1 MQAQWDPLISGIE
14 FVQRGPVTPA
24 VKTRTGSSCFL
35 ESSPLGMHS
44 ICCHVTGP
52 GKEIDPESSLYSF
65 SLPSSSFPVPLQ
77 TWVTGWRTSPFFPLS
92 SFYSLHIQFHQEAP
106 ISGVYKQLG
115 FFWRIG
121 TIKQTCIL
129 LWAVH
134 VYILGLKGFFEC
146 SSLGRRTQRFTF
158 LSCI

>member
-52 GKEIDPESSLYSF
+52 GKEIDPSHLYIPFPYPPVLFLSPCKPELQDDVLPRSSPFPHSTPCTSSSIRKHLFQEYISSLA
-65 SLPSSSFPVPLQ
+65 SSGGLVP
-77 TWVTGWRTSPFFPLS
+77 
-92 SFYSLHIQFHQEAP
+92 
-106 ISGVYKQLG
+106 
-115 FFWRIG
+115 
-121 TIKQTCIL
+121 
-129 LWAVH
+129 
-134 VYILGLKGFFEC
+134 
-146 SSLGRRTQRFTF
+146 
-158 LSCI
+158 